1 MEVQIGSAGPGC
13 HVPYDMLLDGGRG
26 PSCLHFAGVGRSC
39 CFLSWTKVRGRPSAN
54 LGQTLNGLVEG
65 AVPEW
70 DLRLGGVAV
79 TVDFALLGSVE
90 ARVDGRI
97 VDLGHARQRCVLA
110 VLLVDANQ
118 VVSVDRLVERVW
130 ADRPPQRVRNT
141 LYGYLSRLRRAL
153 AVAEGTD
160 IVRRSGGYVLDVE
173 ATAVDLHRFHGVT
186 AQARAAARNE
196 QDEQAATLFEQAL
209 GLWRGNALA
218 GLDTP
223 WINAF
228 RDAVDQ
234 ERVAAERD
242 HTDVRLRC
250 GHHSGLL
257 AELSA
262 RVETH
267 PLDERLAG
275 QFILALYRGGR
286 PADALNHYQRIRLL
300 LAEELGCDPGL
311 PLRQLHQ
318 QILTTDPALNFPATV
333 PASGRA
339 PGSALVPHPLPA
351 SPPVCT
357 SRGGADPGPST
368 PQRPRSGSRL
378 IGRAA
383 ELTVLDGA
391 IEDALAGAPGVVE
404 VVGEP
409 GIGKTRLLG
418 ELGEHA
424 RRRGFMS
431 LAGRSVEFDRAP
443 YGAFVDALDD
453 HLGDVDFRRLR
464 RNGSVSGSLALLST
478 VFPAL
483 SDRFPAGPEPVTVER
498 YWFHRAVRTLL
509 EAMSGEGG
517 LLLSLDDLQWT
528 DDGTAELID
537 HLIRHPPRTPMLL
550 ALAYRPRQ
558 APRRLAAA
566 LARAGT
572 EGRVARVELGP
583 LSPAEGAEL
592 CGARTGHWRFQRL
605 YEASGGNPFYLEALT
620 RSARYEGPTAV
631 PAVPA
636 DSAPLADDL
645 PQSVRAALLEE
656 LGGLSATARICTQAA
671 AVLGD
676 SFEADMVAVV
686 ARTGEAQALAALD
699 EVAERDLVRQ
709 IGSTRQF
716 RFRHPLVRAAVY
728 QGAGAG
734 WRIEAHTRAA
744 DGLALRGAPLTAQAS
759 HVQRSARAGDE
770 HAVALLVRAARQVM
784 TIAPAT
790 AAHWTQ
796 EALRLLGEQS
806 RLRPE
811 LWLQQADALGMAG
824 RLLESRAVLR
834 TAATLLP
841 ARARGRRAQVTALRA
856 TMEWAL
862 GRYEEATALLLR
874 ELADHKGQL
883 QPETA
888 TLQLGVAVVALRK
901 NDFSTAINWG
911 ERALRSAERIGDPLQ
926 STAVRALLAL
936 AHTFAGDAR
945 AADYLDPVVEVLDQT
960 DDQALAG
967 QMDTLVMTG
976 WAEMLHGRYDPALRH
991 LRRGLKVSR
1000 RTGQSLVLADLFA
1013 ASAYAYL
1020 WLGRLDE
1027 AATYADDALEAAS
1040 LVGSREP
1047 RSLAEVV
1054 SAAVL
1059 MWRGDFAGALKICEE
1074 SLSPAGPAPGAHRSA
1089 MVGMLGQTLLLNGDP
1104 QGCISKVLEAGG
1116 GPRLLGFEAP
1126 VRPMWFRLLAVAELA
1141 LGNVTVA
1148 EVWADRAAAAAALD
1162 LPTGWRGFALLARAE
1177 VQLARQNPAAGP
1189 TACLAAAEFRA
1200 ARMPL
1205 NEAEA
1210 RLTAGTALSASGR
1223 QAEALTELEQVKALA
1238 DTCGTLALSELAEH
1252 EHHRMAAQA
1261 PPPTTGTTPGT

>member
-1 MEVQIGSAGPGC
+1 M
-13 HVPYDMLLDGGRG
+13 
-26 PSCLHFAGVGRSC
+26 
-39 CFLSWTKVRGRPSAN
+39 T
-54 LGQTLNGLVEG
+54 VE
-65 AVPEW
+65 
-70 DLRLGGVAV
+70 
-79 TVDFALLGSVE
+79 FALLGSVE

-110 VLLVDANQ
+110 VLLVDANR

-130 ADRPPQRVRNT
+130 ADRHPQRVRNT
-141 LYGYLSRLRRAL
+141 LYGYLSRLRQAL
-153 AVAEGTD
+153 AIAEGAD
-160 IVRRSGGYVLDVE
+160 IVRRSGGYVLDVD
-173 ATAVDLHRFHGVT
+173 ATAVDLHRFHDVT
-186 AQARAAARNE
+186 ARAREAARNE
-196 QDEQAATLFEQAL
+196 QDEQAATLFGQAL
-209 GLWRGNALA
+209 GLWRGNAFA

-223 WINAF
+223 WINAL
-228 RDAVDQ
+228 RDVVGQ
-234 ERVAAERD
+234 ERIAAELD

-250 GHHSGLL
+250 GQHRGLL

-275 QFILALYRGGR
+275 QFILALHRCGR
-286 PADALNHYQRIRLL
+286 PADALHHYQQIRLL

-318 QILTTDPALNFPATV
+318 QILTTDPALNV
-333 PASGRA
+333 PAAAPSVSPAAVPTVSPAAVPAPGPAAGRA
-339 PGSALVPHPLPA
+339 PGAVPAPVPRPLPTP
-351 SPPVCT
+351 PPVPT
-357 SRGGADPGPST
+357 APDGGVLPGPRT
-368 PQRPRSGSRL
+368 PRRPRTGSRL

-383 ELTVLDGA
+383 ELAVLDGA

-418 ELGEHA
+418 ELGERA
-424 RRRGFMS
+424 RQRGFVS
-431 LAGRSVEFDRAP
+431 LAGRSVEFDQAP

-453 HLGDVDFRRLR
+453 HLGQVDSLRLR
-464 RNGSVSGSLALLST
+464 HDGSSPGAFALLSA

-483 SDRFPAGPEPVTVER
+483 CDRFPTGPEPVTVER

-509 EAMSGEGG
+509 ETLSAGGG
-517 LLLSLDDLQWT
+517 LVLSLDDLQWT

-537 HLIRHPPRTPMLL
+537 HLVRHPPRGPLLL

-558 APRRLAAA
+558 APQRLAAA

-572 EGRVARVELGP
+572 EGRLARVELGP
-583 LSPAEGAEL
+583 LSPAEAAEL
-592 CGARTGHWRFQRL
+592 CGARTDHWRFQRL
-605 YEASGGNPFYLEALT
+605 YEAGGGNPFYLEALT
-620 RSARYEGPTAV
+620 RSAGREGP

-636 DSAPLADDL
+636 DSAPVADDL

-656 LGGLSATARICTQAA
+656 LAGLSATARVCIQAA

-676 SFEADMVAVV
+676 SFEAEMVAVV

-744 DGLALRGAPLTAQAS
+744 DGLALHGAPLTAQAS
-759 HVQRSARAGDE
+759 HVQRSARVGDE
-770 HAVALLVRAARQVM
+770 HAVDVLVRAARQVM
-784 TIAPAT
+784 TIAPAA

-824 RLLESRAVLR
+824 RLLESRDILR
-834 TAATLLP
+834 TAASLLP
-841 ARARGRRAQVTALRA
+841 AQDRGRRARVTALRA

-874 ELADHKGQL
+874 ELADHEGQL

-888 TLQLGVAVVALRK
+888 TLELGVAVVALRK
-901 NDFSTAINWG
+901 NDFSTAIDWG
-911 ERALRSAERIGDPLQ
+911 ERALRSAERIGDPPQ
-926 STAVRALLAL
+926 TTAVRALLAL

-945 AADYLDPVVEVLDQT
+945 VADYLDPVVEVLDDT
-960 DDQALAG
+960 DDQELAG

-976 WAEMLHGRYDPALRH
+976 WTETLNGRYDRALRH
-991 LRRGLKVSR
+991 LRRGLEVSR

-1013 ASAYAYL
+1013 ASAYAYM

-1027 AATYADDALEAAS
+1027 AAAYADDALEAAS
-1040 LVGSREP
+1040 LVGSGEP

-1059 MWRGDFAGALKICEE
+1059 MWRGDFVGALKICEE
-1074 SLSPAGPAPGAHRSA
+1074 SLSSVGPAPGAHRSA

-1104 QGCISKVLEAGG
+1104 EGCVSKVLEAGG
-1116 GPRLLGFEAP
+1116 GPHLLGFEAP

-1141 LGNVTVA
+1141 LGDVTAA
-1148 EVWADRAAAAAALD
+1148 ELWADRAAAAAGLD
-1162 LPTGWRGFALLARAE
+1162 LPVGRSGFALLARAE

-1189 TACLAAAEFRA
+1189 TACRAAAEFRA

-1205 NEAEA
+1205 NEAMA
-1210 RLTAGTALSASGR
+1210 RLTAGTALSASGHR
-1223 QAEALTELEQVKALA
+1223 AEALAELEQMKALA
-1238 DTCGTLALSELAEH
+1238 DTCGTLVLSELAEH
-1252 EHHRMAAQA
+1252 EHHRIAAQA
-1261 PPPTTGTTPGT
+1261 PSPTTGTTPGA